1 MFVVILLVLWLVIF
15 LILFYFLAFEKEMVK
30 RTSNRIRN
38 ERWLQDA
45 RFMHKHLDLHLVDL
59 LEKKKIS
66 EVLEFIGN
74 PKPLYDV
81 VLGQLI
87 AQKVPKVDEEWA
99 TFINHLK
106 QAITNAALA
115 TNVVK
120 GRAQTF
126 VGQLRNEF
134 LNGYLQS
141 EHLASAFLID
151 CTGEYEDCD
160 SEGKMEFQEICLSS
174 LMQILNDTKSPNNQ
188 QDFAMELSPQV
199 VKNIKALNDPAAL
212 PRCGASCRM
221 CGSLCIET
229 ANHDTNLRPHDAIH
243 QPAGVAGMHFIKSL
257 KLNYLTCSQSYECD
271 ATFILHET
279 GQHVYKFRNFDK
291 VFPGWK
297 NPRINEELPVREYI
311 LATYN
316 KDLAKKYKVKPCA
329 DIPSSFFRDLATVKE
344 QLTRELQN

>member
-59 LEKKKIS
+59 LEKKKTS
-66 EVLEFIGN
+66 EVLEFLRN
-74 PKPLYDV
+74 PKHLYDV

-141 EHLASAFLID
+141 EQLASAFLID

-160 SEGKMEFQEICLSS
+160 SE
-174 LMQILNDTKSPNNQ
+174 
-188 QDFAMELSPQV
+188 
-199 VKNIKALNDPAAL
+199 
-212 PRCGASCRM
+212 
-221 CGSLCIET
+221 
-229 ANHDTNLRPHDAIH
+229 
-243 QPAGVAGMHFIKSL
+243 
-257 KLNYLTCSQSYECD
+257 
-271 ATFILHET
+271 
-279 GQHVYKFRNFDK
+279 
-291 VFPGWK
+291 
-297 NPRINEELPVREYI
+297 
-311 LATYN
+311 
-316 KDLAKKYKVKPCA
+316 
-329 DIPSSFFRDLATVKE
+329 
-344 QLTRELQN
+344 